1 MGSFYSSCSISHMT
15 LNNQKTSV
23 LLLIPGWGTNIHDH
37 RGMIVSNE
45 GSQAFYSPFG
55 FPIHGE
61 YYDYGYLENIKEDV
75 NTKMLEE
82 FFNMN
87 ISEII
92 QHIGRPDY
100 LPENIKNKE
109 LYNSLS
115 MTYFRTEVLEYLE
128 RGWNEINLD
137 STYEYSQGYRMNKF
151 FNNLFNQ
158 DPNIKR
164 RDELLNKSS
173 ELTETEKEELREILI
188 LSMKFDLM
196 DSSLNYIRLGESKN
210 MFNILPIDDKFKEH
224 ILRQSTFLTTFGFE
238 LRRTLLPSD
247 YGSQDTNFSVI
258 YELNEFV
265 NDLLF
270 EDMKNENDYESIEEY
285 ESIIKKHQR
294 NKNLRD
300 IGI

>member
-15 LNNQKTSV
+15 LSNQKTSV
-23 LLLIPGWGTNIHDH
+23 LLLIPGWGTDIHDH

-61 YYDYGYLENIKEDV
+61 YYDYGYLENIKEDS

-82 FFNMN
+82 FFNMD

-92 QHIGRPDY
+92 QHIGRPDD

-128 RGWNEINLD
+128 RDWDKIDLD
-137 STYEYSQGYRMNKF
+137 STDQYSQGYRMNKF
-151 FNNLFNQ
+151 LNTLINQ

-164 RDELLNKSS
+164 RDELFN
-173 ELTETEKEELREILI
+173 KEELTDSEEKELRDILR

-196 DSSLNYIRLGESKN
+196 DSSLNYIRLSKNKN

-224 ILRQSTFLTTFGFE
+224 ILRQVTFLTTLGYD

-247 YGSQDTNFSVI
+247 YGSQDTNFSAI

-270 EDMKNENDYESIEEY
+270 EDMKNDSEYDEYNEY
-285 ESIIKKHQR
+285 ESIIKRHQR
-294 NKNLRD
+294 NKNLRE

>member
-1 MGSFYSSCSISHMT
+1 MT
-15 LNNQKTSV
+15 LSNQKTSV
-23 LLLIPGWGTNIHDH
+23 LLLIPGWGTDIHDH

-61 YYDYGYLENIKEDV
+61 YYDYGYLENIKEDS
-75 NTKMLEE
+75 NTKMLEQ
-82 FFNMN
+82 FFNMD

-92 QHIGRPDY
+92 QHIGRPDDI
-100 LPENIKNKE
+100 PENIKNKE

-128 RGWNEINLD
+128 RGWDKIDLD
-137 STYEYSQGYRMNKF
+137 STDQYSQGYRMNKF
-151 FNNLFNQ
+151 LNTLINQ

-164 RDELLNKSS
+164 RDELFN
-173 ELTETEKEELREILI
+173 KEELTDSEEKELRDILR

-196 DSSLNYIRLGESKN
+196 DISLNYIRLSKNKN

-224 ILRQSTFLTTFGFE
+224 ILRQVTFLTTLGYD

-247 YGSQDTNFSVI
+247 YGSQDTNFSAI

-270 EDMKNENDYESIEEY
+270 EDMKNDSEYDEYSEY
-285 ESIIKKHQR
+285 ESIIKRHQR
-294 NKNLRD
+294 NKNLRE

>member
-1 MGSFYSSCSISHMT
+1 MT
-15 LNNQKTSV
+15 LSNQKTSV
-23 LLLIPGWGTNIHDH
+23 LLLIPGWGTDIHDH

-61 YYDYGYLENIKEDV
+61 YYDYGYLENIKEDS

-82 FFNMN
+82 FFNMD

-92 QHIGRPDY
+92 QHIGRPDD

-128 RGWNEINLD
+128 RDWDKIDLD
-137 STYEYSQGYRMNKF
+137 STDQYSQGYRMNKF
-151 FNNLFNQ
+151 LNTLINQ

-164 RDELLNKSS
+164 RDELFN
-173 ELTETEKEELREILI
+173 KEELTDSEEKELRDILR

-196 DSSLNYIRLGESKN
+196 DSSLNYIRLSKNKN

-224 ILRQSTFLTTFGFE
+224 ILRQVTFLTTLGYD

-247 YGSQDTNFSVI
+247 YGSQDTNFSAI

-270 EDMKNENDYESIEEY
+270 EDMKNDSEYDEYNEY
-285 ESIIKKHQR
+285 ESIIKRHQR
-294 NKNLRD
+294 NKNLRE

>member
-15 LNNQKTSV
+15 LSNQKTSV
-23 LLLIPGWGTNIHDH
+23 LLLIPGWGTDIHDH

-61 YYDYGYLENIKEDV
+61 YYDYGYLENIKEDS

-82 FFNMN
+82 FFNMD

-92 QHIGRPDY
+92 QHIGRPDD

-128 RGWNEINLD
+128 RDWDKIDLD
-137 STYEYSQGYRMNKF
+137 STDQYSQGYRMNKF
-151 FNNLFNQ
+151 LNTLINQ

-164 RDELLNKSS
+164 RDELFN
-173 ELTETEKEELREILI
+173 KEELTDSEEKELRDILR

-196 DSSLNYIRLGESKN
+196 DSSLNYIRLSKNKN

-224 ILRQSTFLTTFGFE
+224 ILRQVTFLTTLGYD

-247 YGSQDTNFSVI
+247 YGSQDTNFSAI

-270 EDMKNENDYESIEEY
+270 EDMKNDSEYDEYSEY
-285 ESIIKKHQR
+285 ESIIKRHQR
-294 NKNLRD
+294 NKNLRE

>member
-15 LNNQKTSV
+15 LSNQKTSV
-23 LLLIPGWGTNIHDH
+23 LLLIPGWGTDIHDH

-61 YYDYGYLENIKEDV
+61 YYDYGYLENIKEDS
-75 NTKMLEE
+75 NTKMLEQ
-82 FFNMN
+82 FFNMD

-92 QHIGRPDY
+92 QHIGRPDDI
-100 LPENIKNKE
+100 PENIKNKE

-128 RGWNEINLD
+128 RGWDKIDLD
-137 STYEYSQGYRMNKF
+137 STDQYSQGYRMNKF
-151 FNNLFNQ
+151 LNTLINQ

-164 RDELLNKSS
+164 RDELFN
-173 ELTETEKEELREILI
+173 KEELTDSEEKELRDILR

-196 DSSLNYIRLGESKN
+196 DISLNYIRLSKNKN

-224 ILRQSTFLTTFGFE
+224 ILRQVTFLTTLGYD

-247 YGSQDTNFSVI
+247 YGSQDTNFSAI

-270 EDMKNENDYESIEEY
+270 EDMKNDSEYDEYSEY
-285 ESIIKKHQR
+285 ESIIKRHQR
-294 NKNLRD
+294 NKNLRE